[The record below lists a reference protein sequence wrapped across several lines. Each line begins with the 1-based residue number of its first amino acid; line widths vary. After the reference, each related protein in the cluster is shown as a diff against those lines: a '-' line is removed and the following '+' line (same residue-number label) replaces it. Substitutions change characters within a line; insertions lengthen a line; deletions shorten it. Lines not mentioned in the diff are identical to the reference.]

1 VASWDHAETIKP
13 KARFHGISNHIWSIE
28 ELCDLLPE
36 NHKIGVQTDKALIL
50 KALDNAH
57 SL

>member
-1 VASWDHAETIKP
+1 VLGNTIILLP
-13 KARFHGISNHIWSIE
+13 ESGISSHVWSIE